1 MSFDPRDVPFWRI
14 DHDMPAVPSAL
25 LHPNALKARFAQSLA
40 WQPEVEREPSFSSRA
55 PAQAAVLVPIVMRGP
70 AASEPTVLLTRR
82 AAHMS
87 THSGQIAFPGGK
99 VDPEDASM
107 QATALREAHE
117 EVGLHPRHV
126 QVIGEMPVYVT
137 GTAFWV
143 TPVIGLVT
151 PDFEL
156 QANQQEVDDV
166 FEVPLAFLMN
176 PAHHRRHIWDWQGS
190 QRQWFS
196 MPYLE
201 QRTAPTGEV
210 EAIERFIWG
219 ATAAMLRNFYR
230 FLAVTPHA

>member
-1 MSFDPRDVPFWRI
+1 
-14 DHDMPAVPSAL
+14 MPAVAPAL
-25 LHPNALKARFAQSLA
+25 LHPDALKARFAQSLT
-40 WQPEVEREPSFSSRA
+40 WQPEVEREPSFSSRP
-55 PAQAAVLVPIVMRGP
+55 PAQAAVLVPIVMRGK

-99 VDPEDASM
+99 VDPEDANM

-143 TPVIGLVT
+143 TPVIGLVA

-156 QANQQEVDDV
+156 NPNEQEVDDV
-166 FEVPLAFLMN
+166 FEVPLSFLMN
-176 PAHHRRHIWDWQGS
+176 PAHHRRHTWDWQGS

-201 QRTAPTGEV
+201 QRTTPTGEV